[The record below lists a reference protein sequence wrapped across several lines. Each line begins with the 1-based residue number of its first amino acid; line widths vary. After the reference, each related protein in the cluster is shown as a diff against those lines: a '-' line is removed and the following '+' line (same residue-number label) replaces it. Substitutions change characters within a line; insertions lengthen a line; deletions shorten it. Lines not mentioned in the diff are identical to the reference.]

1 MDTITLCHVSDN
13 NGIWD
18 ANYAALLVAQPPA
31 GCCIWT
37 KKLSGLAVACIWIK
51 INCHDVLRNLNT
63 TQEDIDQLTEIIRD
77 WLGKYDIVISAAR
90 KSVRLGNDARGTDK
104 SALRGSMML
113 LETSLHLW
121 SQRLSLR
128 KKSKC

>member
-77 WLGKYDIVISAAR
+77 WLGKYDIA
-90 KSVRLGNDARGTDK
+90 
-104 SALRGSMML
+104 
-113 LETSLHLW
+113 
-121 SQRLSLR
+121 
-128 KKSKC
+128 